1 METKEYSFK
10 GTVMNGFLMLFVNF
24 AILVLTIAGI
34 VHSIIQL
41 DASNGA
47 MGGWELGFCGLMIS
61 SNKPF
66 EIKYGMTIAKRNDVF
81 IYCFLL
87 AS

>member
-10 GTVMNGFLMLFVNF
+10 GTVMNGFLMLACKLRNSD
-24 AILVLTIAGI
+24 INHSRI

-47 MGGWELGFCGLMIS
+47 M
-61 SNKPF
+61 
-66 EIKYGMTIAKRNDVF
+66 
-81 IYCFLL
+81 
-87 AS
+87 